1 MNGMISMEFPS
12 RRRFLQIVLAA
23 QGAQLA
29 SAQGQPFKSLSSS
42 DAAEI
47 EALTAQIIPS
57 TDSPGAREAHVIYF
71 IDQALATFDRH
82 KRNVYGKGLVAV
94 QKKRRELF
102 PGSQSIAAL
111 NPDQQISLLGAI
123 EKTQFFE
130 TLRTHTVMGFLAN
143 PEYGGN
149 RNQTG
154 WKHIG
159 FESSHHFAP
168 PFGYYDQEDN
178 R

>member
-1 MNGMISMEFPS
+1 M
-12 RRRFLQIVLAA
+12 LAA
-23 QGAQLA
+23 QGAQVA
-29 SAQGQPFKSLSSS
+29 SAQRQPFKSFSST

-57 TDSPGAREAHVIYF
+57 SGSPGAREAHVIYF
-71 IDQALATFDRH
+71 IDQALATFDSD
-82 KRNVYGKGLVAV
+82 KRDAYAKGLAAV
-94 QKKRRELF
+94 QEKRRELF
-102 PGSQSIAAL
+102 PGSQSIATL
-111 NPDQQISLLGAI
+111 NPEQQISLLSAI

-159 FESSHHFAP
+159 FESSHHFVP
-168 PFGYYDQEDN
+168 PFGYYDQEEN

>member
-1 MNGMISMEFPS
+1 MISIEALS
-12 RRRFLQIVLAA
+12 RRELFQVMLAA
-23 QGAQLA
+23 QGALLA
-29 SAQGQPFKSLSSS
+29 SAQGQPFKSLSPS

-57 TDSPGAREAHVIYF
+57 SSSSPGAREAQVIYF
-71 IDQALATFDRH
+71 IDQALASFDAH
-82 KRNVYGKGLVAV
+82 KRDSYVKGLAAV
-94 QKKRRELF
+94 QEKRRELF
-102 PGSQSIAAL
+102 SDSQSIASL
-111 NPDQQISLLGAI
+111 SRDQQMALLAAI
-123 EKTQFFE
+123 EKTPFFE

-149 RNQTG
+149 RNEIG

-159 FESSHHFAP
+159 FESSHHFTP
-168 PFGYYDQEDN
+168 PFGYYDREEN